1 MFCPIIYIYIYTIYS
16 LVLFVRCPF
25 LICFFVSLF
34 PSVDGSEP
42 LVMAVV
48 LEIPER
54 VRCQWYLGDDGAT
67 AEHPNI
73 ILNMFEAHRIADSQ
87 ICLVVLISMLIW
99 CVYIYIYVHV
109 ICGYIHLYPSN
120 PTVWTDYGNQNHW
133 PHPSVQ
139 SEKYQKQNHMF
150 IDHSFFWSL
159 KFYIVHVHY
168 M

>member
-1 MFCPIIYIYIYTIYS
+1 MFCPIIYIYIQYIVLYYLS
-16 LVLFVRCPF
+16 VVLFQFVF
-25 LICFFVSLF
+25 LCLCFL
-34 PSVDGSEP
+34 
-42 LVMAVV
+42 L
-48 LEIPER
+48 LIPER

-67 AEHPNI
+67 AEHPKF

-87 ICLVVLISMLIW
+87 ICLVVLISMLVW
-99 CVYIYIYVHV
+99 CIYIYMWFVA
-109 ICGYIHLYPSN
+109 ISTCTPPN
-120 PTVWTDYGNQNHW
+120 PTTAWTDYGNQNHW
-133 PHPSVQ
+133 PHPYVQ